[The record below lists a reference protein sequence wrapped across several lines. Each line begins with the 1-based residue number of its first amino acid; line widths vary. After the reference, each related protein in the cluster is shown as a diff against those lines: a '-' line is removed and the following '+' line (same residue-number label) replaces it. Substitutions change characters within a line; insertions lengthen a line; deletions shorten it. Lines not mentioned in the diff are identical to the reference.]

1 MARLATAVTAA
12 GVVTALGAATAVAA
26 PALSW
31 SGPSAPIPG
40 AFTNSSPAISSVTF
54 PAGGGQGTIVAWRGR
69 GRAGHIFYKYKV
81 PGLNGGRWSTV
92 GDIPGVTSSAPAIHS
107 YVDPL
112 GNDALIAVWTGP
124 FDHHIFYSQGE
135 TQSNGTINWTGAT
148 ALPPSVAYTP
158 TVTGPTAW
166 FPNNANVVVVAW
178 RAPYD
183 HVRYSVGTPGFG
195 KTARNFTWSASA
207 VVPNP
212 PTSSKV
218 HCVVAPCTSATPAL
232 AEVQTSANTGTMY
245 IFWKALVGDA
255 IFYSTATDGPST
267 NWNHLAWSD
276 PTQVP
281 GVGAATSDGPAAS
294 VVGGLFGPLLL
305 VYKGPGGLHVRFQT
319 LTGTTWSPVAFVP
332 TTSTAVGPALNG
344 GTLATT
350 TPTLAGNIILHFFS

>member
-26 PALSW
+26 PSLSW

-40 AFTNSSPAISSVTF
+40 AFTNSSPAISSVAF
-54 PAGGGQGTIVAWRGR
+54 PGPIGQGTIVAWRGR
-69 GRAGHIFYKYKV
+69 GPAGHIFYKFRT
-81 PGLNGGRWSTV
+81 PTFRGGHWSAL
-92 GDIPGVTSSAPAIHS
+92 GKIPGVTSSAPAIRS

-135 TQSNGTINWTGAT
+135 THADGTINWTSASV
-148 ALPPSVAYTP
+148 LPPSVAYTP
-158 TVTGPTAW
+158 TVTGPSAW

-178 RAPYD
+178 RAPFN
-183 HVRYSVGTPGFG
+183 HVRYTIGTPGLG
-195 KTARNFTWSASA
+195 ATARNFTWAASA

-212 PTSSKV
+212 PTTSKV
-218 HCVVAPCTSATPAL
+218 HCIVAPCTSATPSV
-232 AEVQTSANTGTMY
+232 AEIQTGTGVGTMY
-245 IFWKALVGDA
+245 IFWKALDSDA
-255 IFYSTATDGPST
+255 IFYSTTTDGPST
-267 NWNHLAWSD
+267 NWNHLVWSG

-281 GVGAATSDGPAAS
+281 GPGAATTNGPAAS
-294 VVGGLFGPLLL
+294 ALGFFGPLLL
-305 VYKGPGGLHVRFQT
+305 VYKGPGGVHVRFQT

-332 TTSTAVGPALNG
+332 TTFTAVGPALRG

-350 TPTLAGNIILHFFS
+350 TPTSAGNIILHFFS